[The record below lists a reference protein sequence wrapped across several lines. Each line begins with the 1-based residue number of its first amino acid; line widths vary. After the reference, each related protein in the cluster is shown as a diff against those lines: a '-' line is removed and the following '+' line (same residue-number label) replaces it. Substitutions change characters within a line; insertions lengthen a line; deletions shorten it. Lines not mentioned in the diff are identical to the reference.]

1 MGNKLNIG
9 EIGFI
14 LLFFVGVVVWGM
26 GFISIYCGIVVIVYI
41 AEVVLGGI

>member
-14 LLFFVGVVVWGM
+14 LLFFVGVVVWRM